1 VTEPIVRLDPVG
13 TLGERDMMLAW
24 LNYHRLTLA
33 QKIAGLSGEQAVSRS
48 TVSELTLLGLVR
60 HMTEVE
66 RGWIGEE
73 FGDGYGTPS
82 GPAELPPL
90 YCRPDAPDADFE
102 ELDARLVEP
111 DLATWRAE
119 IARTDSIVA
128 IRSLDDTI
136 PSERR
141 GALSLRWV
149 LWHVFEE
156 YARHNGHADI
166 IREAIDGAVGE

>member
-1 VTEPIVRLDPVG
+1 MTEPIGRQDPPG
-13 TLGERDMMLAW
+13 TLAEREMIKAFLD
-24 LNYHRLTLA
+24 YHRMTLA
-33 QKIAGLSGEQAVSRS
+33 QKIAGLSGEQAISRS

-60 HMTEVE
+60 HLTEVE
-66 RGWIGEE
+66 RGWIAER
-73 FGDGYGTPS
+73 FGDGYGTDS

-90 YCRPDAPDADFE
+90 YCRPDSPDADFD
-102 ELDARLVEP
+102 ELDAGLVEQN
-111 DLATWRAE
+111 LEAWRAE
-119 IARTDSIVA
+119 IARTDGIVA

-136 PSERR
+136 HSDRR
-141 GALSLRWV
+141 GPLSLRWV